1 MPTIRRRV
9 VVTGRV
15 QGVFYRAACRSHAEG
30 LGVAGWARNLVDGR
44 VEVVAEGEMAA
55 VDALIRWCGE
65 GPPRAL
71 VTNVTV
77 TAEEPE
83 GLRGFR
89 TR

>member
-1 MPTIRRRV
+1 VPTIRRRV

-15 QGVFYRAACRSHAEG
+15 QGVFYRAACRSQAEE
-30 LGVAGWARNLVDGR
+30 LGVTGWARNLADGR
-44 VEVVAEGEMAA
+44 VEVVVEGETAA
-55 VDALIRWCGE
+55 VDALVRWCGD

-71 VTNVTV
+71 VTNVAV
-77 TAEEPE
+77 TTEEPE

>member
-15 QGVFYRAACRSHAEG
+15 QGVFYRAACRAHAEG
-30 LGVAGWARNLVDGR
+30 LGVSGWARNLADGR
-44 VEVVAEGEMAA
+44 VEVVVEGEVSA
-55 VDALIRWCGE
+55 VDALVRWCGK

-71 VTNVTV
+71 VTSVAV

-83 GLRGFR
+83 GLRGFG